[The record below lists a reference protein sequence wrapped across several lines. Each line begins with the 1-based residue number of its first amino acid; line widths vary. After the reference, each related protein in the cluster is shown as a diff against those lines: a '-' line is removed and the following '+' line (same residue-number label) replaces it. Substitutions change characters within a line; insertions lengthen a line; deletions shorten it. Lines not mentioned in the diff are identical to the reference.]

1 MLGQPAKATTL
12 AGLRGRCAKIVAT
25 LGPGSSSSANI
36 RLLAEA
42 GVDVFRLN
50 FSHGEADQ
58 HKKTCARIR
67 MTEELLGRPLA
78 VLADLQGP
86 KIRVGMFPDGGLK
99 LSFRGEYELQ
109 VGQATE
115 QPDVIPVPR
124 AEILSVLEIGDT
136 ILADDGLLIFT
147 VIETGAKTR
156 VRADVPGVLKDRKG
170 FTVRG
175 KALPVPALSEKDL
188 ADLDVA
194 LEMQVD
200 IIALSFVQ
208 TVADIEQARD
218 IVGDRAMLV
227 AKLEKP
233 AAIDNLKS
241 IVDATDAVMIARGDL
256 GVEFPPEEVP
266 LIQRRIVRVARD
278 AAKPVIV
285 ATQMLESM
293 VENAAP
299 TRAEA
304 SDVATAIY
312 QGADAVMLSAETA
325 VGRHPATAVA
335 IMNRIIHAVEGAD
348 DYTQALE
355 QYNGGGQA
363 YDDVDT
369 MAEAAMQIATRNQTP
384 LALRTGDIFRLA
396 QFSRIRGKQKILY
409 GSENHQRLRQ
419 AQLLWGVHP
428 AYMTAGEDWAHRLMR
443 AAELDG
449 SVTYAMWQGGPG
461 LWAWSIGVSDAAPAT
476 TPGD

>member
-1 MLGQPAKATTL
+1 MSRKT
-12 AGLRGRCAKIVAT
+12 AGLRGRRAKIVAT
-25 LGPGSSSSANI
+25 LGPGSSAPGTI

-50 FSHGEADQ
+50 FSHGEQEKHQQTYDF
-58 HKKTCARIR
+58 IR
-67 MTEELLGRPLA
+67 STEALLGRPLA

-86 KIRVGMFPDGGLK
+86 KIRVGKFPGGELK
-99 LSFRGEYELQ
+99 LEMRAEYDLV
-109 VGQATE
+109 VGDQTDAPNT
-115 QPDVIPVPR
+115 IAVPR
-124 AEILSVLEIGDT
+124 AEILSVLDEGDT

-147 VIETGAKTR
+147 VTQAGDAPK
-156 VRADVPGVLKDRKG
+156 VRSELPGVLKDRKG

-175 KALPVPALSEKDL
+175 KALPVPALSDKDRSDL
-188 ADLDVA
+188 AFA
-194 LEMQVD
+194 LEMGAD

-208 TVADIEQARD
+208 TVADIEEARSL
-218 IVGDRAMLV
+218 IGDKAMIV

-233 AAIDNLKS
+233 AAIDNLDG
-241 IVDATDAVMIARGDL
+241 IIEATDAVMIARGDL

-266 LIQRRIVRVARD
+266 LIQRKIVRVSRRAG
-278 AAKPVIV
+278 KPVIV

-312 QGADAVMLSAETA
+312 QGVDAVMLSAETA

-335 IMNRIIHAVEGAD
+335 IMNRIIGAVENAD
-348 DYTQALE
+348 DYRQALV
-355 QYNGGGQA
+355 QYDGGGGA

-369 MAEAAMQIATRNQTP
+369 TAKAVMEVAERNQTP

-396 QFSRIRGKQKILY
+396 QFSRVRGGQPILY
-409 GSENHQRLRQ
+409 GSLDDKRLRQ
-419 AQLLWGVHP
+419 AQLLWGVHAATMEP
-428 AYMTAGEDWAHRLMR
+428 GEDWARRLM
-443 AAELDG
+443 AAGGLEG
-449 SVTYAMWQGGPG
+449 PVTYAMWSGGEG
-461 LWAWSIGVSDAAPAT
+461 VWAWEMGVES
-476 TPGD
+476 